1 MYTTI
6 AVISDIHS
14 NTFALE
20 AILQEIDLHNVDLIV
35 NLGDSLFGPIDPLG
49 TAQMLMKRK
58 DIVNI
63 MGNCDEIL
71 LEDSSESLTYRH
83 VKPLLRA
90 AEENWI
96 SEHKDIWRYDNLL
109 FCHGTPW
116 DNSKY
121 LMEKVASDGVFYKT
135 AEQLTEELRDID
147 EQFVFC
153 GHTHVFYSMDLPDGK
168 RVVNPGSVGL
178 PAFEEEE
185 PYPHVMESGTPY
197 ASYCLC
203 RRNDEENGWSVE
215 HRLVKYD
222 WDRAAAIAE
231 GNGRQDYAA
240 AIRTGRV

>member
-1 MYTTI
+1 M
-6 AVISDIHS
+6 ISDIHS

-58 DIVNI
+58 NIVNI

-121 LMEKVASDGVFYKT
+121 LMEKVAMDGVSYKT

-153 GHTHVFYSMDLPDGK
+153 GHTHVFYSMDLLDGK

-222 WDRAAAIAE
+222 WDRAASIAA